1 MATAAV
7 AEGRAVVAA
16 WWRGAQ
22 SEGGG
27 GNAAAG
33 RPTHG
38 RTKQASVRSSVR
50 PSIRPTDQPST
61 LLSLSASNHPVH
73 DG

>member
-1 MATAAV
+1 MLRV
-7 AEGRAVVAA
+7 K
-16 WWRGAQ
+16 
-22 SEGGG
+22 
-27 GNAAAG
+27 AAAAMPPG
-33 RPTHG
+33 DR
-38 RTKQASVRSSVR
+38 RTVGPSKQASVRSSVR